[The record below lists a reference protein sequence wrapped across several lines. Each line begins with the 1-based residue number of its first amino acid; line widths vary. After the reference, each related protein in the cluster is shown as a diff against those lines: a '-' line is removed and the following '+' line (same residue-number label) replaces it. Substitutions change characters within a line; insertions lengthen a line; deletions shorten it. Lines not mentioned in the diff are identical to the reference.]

1 MTIEHLLQTDC
12 TAIISAVTTALLL
25 TLYLNRHAIVRDLS
39 LLCEF
44 LFTKAPKIA
53 PKIPILGLFEDEMG
67 KVKQSGPHDAP
78 PGEVAC
84 YDKATFRKLGTVE
97 DMSEAR
103 VWELCA
109 KAKAAQKHWSASTSY
124 AQRRLVLRTIQKYML
139 NNIEPICE
147 ICAVDSGKPLLDALL
162 GEILPTAEKIRT
174 INRHGADWLKPED
187 RVNTPMLFY
196 KNAEVQY
203 EPYPVL
209 GIIAPW
215 NYPFHNF
222 MNHII
227 SGIFAG
233 CGVVVKVSEY
243 SSYSAAYFVN
253 IVKEALSVN
262 GFNPDLV
269 QVVTGF
275 AGAGQALVA
284 CSDVDKIL
292 FTGSPGVGRKVM
304 EGASHYLK
312 PVVLEL
318 GGKDPMIFTETTPI
332 ADCIAWSMRGVY
344 QNAGQNCCGVERLLV
359 YSSIFDEFI
368 SKIVPLVENL
378 KQGNPTSRNVD
389 CGAMCMPN
397 AAMRIQELIDDAVKK
412 GAVVHCGGK
421 LVDAVK
427 ILHPCTIP
435 THTTP
440 VNPKAFYPPTIIS
453 HLTSDMRIFNEEV
466 FGPVMCIFKVPNDSD
481 DECIKMANACEFGLG
496 ASVYCRDIKRAQ
508 YIGKHVKSGM
518 VTINDFGCN
527 YLIQS
532 LPFGGVKESGFDRF
546 AGKEGL
552 RGCCYP
558 RAVVNDKFPSL
569 MTTSIPP
576 PLQYPV
582 RFDRAFG
589 FGSSL
594 VHLFYEESVWMKVK
608 EGIIG
613 LIKWG

>member
-1 MTIEHLLQTDC
+1 MEDLFQTHPL
-12 TAIISAVTTALLL
+12 TTTAVGTAFLIF
-25 TLYLNRHAIVRDLS
+25 LYLHIGALCRDFL

-44 LFTKAPKIA
+44 LFTKVPKIA
-53 PKIPILGLFEDEMG
+53 PKIPMLGLFEDDG
-67 KVKQSGPHDAP
+67 AKVNQSGPRDAN

-97 DMSEAR
+97 DMTEAR
-103 VWELCA
+103 VFELCG
-109 KAKAAQKHWSASTSY
+109 KAKMAQKQWVLSSSY
-124 AQRRLVLRTIQKYML
+124 AKRRLVLRTIQKYML
-139 NNIEPICE
+139 NNIEQICE
-147 ICAVDSGKPLLDALL
+147 ICAVESGKPLLDALL
-162 GEILPTAEKIRT
+162 GEVLPTAEKIRT
-174 INRHGADWLKPED
+174 INRYGEDWLKPED

-203 EPYPVL
+203 EPYSVL
-209 GIIAPW
+209 GVIAPW

-233 CGVVVKVSEY
+233 CAVVVKVSEY
-243 SSYSAAYFVN
+243 SSYSAKYFVN

-262 GFNPDLV
+262 GFDPDLV

-275 AGAGQALVA
+275 AEAGQALVA
-284 CSDVDKIL
+284 CPDVDKII

-304 EGASHYLK
+304 EGASQYLK

-332 ADCIAWSMRGVY
+332 ADCIAWSMRGAY
-344 QNAGQNCCGVERLLV
+344 QNAGQNCCGVERLFV
-359 YSSIFDEFI
+359 YDSIFDEFI

-378 KQGNPTSRNVD
+378 KQGDPTKRNVD

-397 AAMRIQELIDDAVKK
+397 AAERVQELIDDAVRK

-421 LVDAVK
+421 LLDAVEV
-427 ILHPCTIP
+427 LDPRSIP

-453 HLTSDMRIFNEEV
+453 NLTPDMRIYNEEV
-466 FGPVMCIFKVPNDSD
+466 FGPVMCVFKVPGDNDE
-481 DECIKMANACEFGLG
+481 ECIKMANNCEFGLG
-496 ASVYCRDIKRAQ
+496 ASVYCKNIQRAQ

-532 LPFGGVKESGFDRF
+532 LPFGGIKESGFDRF

-558 RAVVNDKFPSL
+558 RAVVNDKVPSL

-582 RFDRAFG
+582 KFDRAFG

-594 VHLFYEESVWMKVK
+594 VHLFYEESMWMKVK
-608 EGIIG
+608 EGIVG
-613 LIKWG
+613 LVKWG